1 MEWLWAG
8 FGIGFLGSL
17 HCAGMCGPIAL
28 AIPFNASN
36 KGLHLLGNISYQF
49 GRIVTY
55 SIIGLLFG
63 LIGRGFSL
71 AGIQQP
77 LSIAI
82 GAIMIAVILL
92 PRLFNTH
99 KTPGFLAQAIQKLK
113 LYLGQFIV
121 KKGLPAL
128 FVTGLL
134 NGLLPCGLVY
144 MALLGAIGIGS
155 PLNSAMFMAFF
166 GLGTFPMMFA
176 VALSGNFISIRWR
189 NLFNRAIPYFV
200 VLLGI
205 VFILRGLGIG
215 IKYISPPEQALQIN
229 QTEECH

>member
-1 MEWLWAG
+1 MDWLWAG

-28 AIPFNASN
+28 AIPFSASN
-36 KGLHLLGNISYQF
+36 KGLHLLGNSVYQF
-49 GRIVTY
+49 GRITTY
-55 SIIGLLFG
+55 ATIGVLFG

-82 GAIMIAVILL
+82 GALMILIIIL
-92 PRLFNTH
+92 PRFFNTH
-99 KTPGFLAQAIQKLK
+99 KTPSVWARWVQQVK
-113 LYLGQFIV
+113 LYLGKFIR
-121 KKGLPAL
+121 KTGLPAL

-144 MALLGAIGIGS
+144 MALLGAIGIGT
-155 PLNSAMFMAFF
+155 PLDSALFMAFF

-176 VALSGNFISIRWR
+176 VALSGNFISIKWR
-189 NLFNRAIPYFV
+189 NLFNRAVPYFV
-200 VLLGI
+200 VILGI

-215 IKYISPPEQALQIN
+215 IKYVSPPQGALQIE